1 MGLFR
6 EIEDE
11 AGISWATLTVLSRRK
26 VKGQFRE
33 RIEEQNEPWDP
44 QSEVALEQHQRDP
57 RRSPLQEQHRSRS

>member
-11 AGISWATLTVLSRRK
+11 AGGSWATLTVLSRRK

-33 RIEEQNEPWDP
+33 RSEEENEPRDP
-44 QSEVALEQHQRDP
+44 RSEAALEQHQRDP
-57 RRSPLQEQHRSRS
+57 RLSPLQEQHRSRS